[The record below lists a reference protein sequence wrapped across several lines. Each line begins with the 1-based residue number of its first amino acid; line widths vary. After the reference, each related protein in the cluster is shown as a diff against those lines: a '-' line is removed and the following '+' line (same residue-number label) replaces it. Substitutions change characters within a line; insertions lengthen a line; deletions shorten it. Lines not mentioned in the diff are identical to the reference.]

1 ASALAID
8 AREVAKTF
16 RSGWLR
22 PRETAALRGATLA
35 VPRGAIVGLLGPNGA
50 GKTTFLSILATLL
63 IPDRGTVRVLGL
75 DVVRDSMALRR
86 RLNMASGRPSFLW
99 SLRVAEIVAFY
110 GRLYGLSGAA
120 LRARVD
126 ALIEQYELTPYRRV
140 PYSELSTGLKQRVAL
155 AKSLVNDPELLFLD
169 EPTLGLDPDVSM
181 RVRAHI
187 AALRRERGVTILL
200 TTHYMREA
208 EELCDEV
215 AFIKAGRILDAGTPD
230 ELKRRI
236 GLGDVIAL
244 RLEPAV
250 PAWLAEAPG
259 VLRCA
264 SADGWTKCTVD
275 DAEKRLPDLLR
286 QLFAEGVTVR
296 NVCQLEVAYAVLM
309 DVWSKSIKHQFLAP
323 IGIRH
328 LTVGS
333 WVVGM
338 VRGSL
343 LFTLLAV
350 LAWWAFDF
358 RVLAAGGGAV
368 GLFLFGCFLN
378 AWIVG
383 VFVCALITLFGNRAE
398 AFAWASVNLVLVL
411 AGIYYPVSVLP
422 EPAATLARAIPLTY
436 FLDAYRSHFGF
447 A

>member
-1 ASALAID
+1 MPSPAPALAID

-16 RSGWLR
+16 RSGWFR
-22 PRETAALRGATLA
+22 PRLTEALRGVTLQ

-63 IPDRGTVRVLGL
+63 IPDRGTARVLGL

-99 SLRVAEIVAFY
+99 SLRVSEIIAFY
-110 GRLYGLSGAA
+110 GRLYGLSGVA
-120 LRARVD
+120 LRVRVD
-126 ALIEQYELTPYRRV
+126 KLIEQYELKPYRRV

-169 EPTLGLDPDVSM
+169 EPTLGLDPDVSV

-187 AALRRERGVTILL
+187 AALRRERGMTIVL

-215 AFIKAGRILDAGTPD
+215 AFIKAGRILDAGTP
-230 ELKRRI
+230 EALKRRI

-244 RLEPAV
+244 RLEPAP
-250 PAWLAEAPG
+250 PAWLGEAPG

-264 SADGWTKCTVD
+264 TADGWTKCTVD

-296 NVCQLEVAYAVLM
+296 NVRVREPELEE
-309 DVWSKSIKHQFLAP
+309 
-323 IGIRH
+323 
-328 LTVGS
+328 
-333 WVVGM
+333 
-338 VRGSL
+338 
-343 LFTLLAV
+343 
-350 LAWWAFDF
+350 
-358 RVLAAGGGAV
+358 
-368 GLFLFGCFLN
+368 
-378 AWIVG
+378 
-383 VFVCALITLFGNRAE
+383 VFVE
-398 AFAWASVNLVLVL
+398 
-411 AGIYYPVSVLP
+411 
-422 EPAATLARAIPLTY
+422 LAR
-436 FLDAYRSHFGF
+436 
-447 A
+447 

>member
-1 ASALAID
+1 MPSPAPTLAID

-16 RSGWLR
+16 RSGWFR
-22 PRETAALRGATLA
+22 PRLTDALRGVTLQ

-63 IPDRGTVRVLGL
+63 IPDRGTARVLGL

-99 SLRVAEIVAFY
+99 SLRVSEIIAFY
-110 GRLYGLSGAA
+110 GRLYGLSGVA
-120 LRARVD
+120 LRVRVD
-126 ALIEQYELTPYRRV
+126 KLIEQYELKPYRRV

-169 EPTLGLDPDVSM
+169 EPTLGLDPDVSV

-187 AALRRERGVTILL
+187 AALRRERGMTIVL

-230 ELKRRI
+230 ALKRRI

-244 RLEPAV
+244 RLEPAP
-250 PAWLAEAPG
+250 PAWLGEAPG

-264 SADGWTKCTVD
+264 TADGWTKCTVD

-296 NVCQLEVAYAVLM
+296 NVRVREPELEE
-309 DVWSKSIKHQFLAP
+309 
-323 IGIRH
+323 
-328 LTVGS
+328 
-333 WVVGM
+333 
-338 VRGSL
+338 
-343 LFTLLAV
+343 
-350 LAWWAFDF
+350 
-358 RVLAAGGGAV
+358 
-368 GLFLFGCFLN
+368 
-378 AWIVG
+378 
-383 VFVCALITLFGNRAE
+383 VFVE
-398 AFAWASVNLVLVL
+398 
-411 AGIYYPVSVLP
+411 
-422 EPAATLARAIPLTY
+422 LAR
-436 FLDAYRSHFGF
+436 
-447 A
+447 

>member
-1 ASALAID
+1 MPSPASALAID

-169 EPTLGLDPDVSM
+169 EPTLGLDPDVSV

-208 EELCDEV
+208 EELCDEI
-215 AFIKAGRILDAGTPD
+215 AFIKGGRILAHGTAD
-230 ELKRRI
+230 DLKRQI

-244 RLEPAV
+244 RVEPRAT
-250 PAWLAEAPG
+250 WLRTAPG

-264 SADGWTKCTVD
+264 ESDGWVECTVD

-286 QLFAEGVTVR
+286 QLLAEGRTVNSVQVR
-296 NVCQLEVAYAVLM
+296 EPELEE
-309 DVWSKSIKHQFLAP
+309 
-323 IGIRH
+323 
-328 LTVGS
+328 
-333 WVVGM
+333 
-338 VRGSL
+338 
-343 LFTLLAV
+343 
-350 LAWWAFDF
+350 
-358 RVLAAGGGAV
+358 
-368 GLFLFGCFLN
+368 
-378 AWIVG
+378 
-383 VFVCALITLFGNRAE
+383 VFVE
-398 AFAWASVNLVLVL
+398 
-411 AGIYYPVSVLP
+411 
-422 EPAATLARAIPLTY
+422 LAR
-436 FLDAYRSHFGF
+436 
-447 A
+447 